1 MTSRLTISEFARL
14 VGLAPSALRFYDDC
28 GLLPPASVDGSNG
41 YRYYAPSQQPR
52 ARLLRDLREID
63 LPLAEVRLALD
74 AEPAELADLVR
85 AHLRT
90 VEAKTAAARAAADH
104 LLTHLTADHTRVVLG
119 GPEFASA
126 IRQVAPAA
134 ANHAT
139 TSVAPASVPAA
150 PTRSTSATSDTPS
163 AGAVSVASS
172 PVPAGSEAVL
182 AALDCVLVEVGPD
195 EVVFVATDRYRLAV
209 RTVRPVEFGG
219 AAGRVLVRADELAG
233 LSRWAAAGEAVQL
246 EIRSEGAVIVRDE
259 ESREIAVVDA
269 EYPAYQGI
277 LDGLAP
283 PVCRVVVDRVAL
295 RTALEGREVV
305 AFDIGSGELRIDGGE
320 PLEVIGSGEARIGFT
335 ASLLAAALDV
345 SVGPD
350 VLLEICAQDRPVVVR
365 SADQGTFT
373 TLVMPVRLD
382 G

>member
-1 MTSRLTISEFARL
+1 M
-14 VGLAPSALRFYDDC
+14 
-28 GLLPPASVDGSNG
+28 
-41 YRYYAPSQQPR
+41 
-52 ARLLRDLREID
+52 
-63 LPLAEVRLALD
+63 
-74 AEPAELADLVR
+74 
-85 AHLRT
+85 
-90 VEAKTAAARAAADH
+90 
-104 LLTHLTADHTRVVLG
+104 
-119 GPEFASA
+119 
-126 IRQVAPAA
+126 
-134 ANHAT
+134 
-139 TSVAPASVPAA
+139 
-150 PTRSTSATSDTPS
+150 
-163 AGAVSVASS
+163 
-172 PVPAGSEAVL
+172 L